1 MVLVSR
7 FPPGILQKLHPRLLD
22 PEGKKSTVSRGMYQ
36 RQSEKPQP
44 TCGYCGRTLD
54 TGFNYVCHVCG
65 ASYCYAHKPDRCD
78 HRKGKPTPISVVT
91 RSKA

>member
-1 MVLVSR
+1 
-7 FPPGILQKLHPRLLD
+7 
-22 PEGKKSTVSRGMYQ
+22 MYQ
-36 RQSEKPQP
+36 KQSERAQQ

-78 HRKGKPTPISVVT
+78 HRKAKPISIGLMPGN
-91 RSKA
+91 KE